1 MTPAV
6 VSTLPGSSPVRAPA
20 LPVPSVA
27 RLVPRERALPPP
39 LPPRRFQLR
48 CANMHLVRCE
58 HAASAS
64 RLQDSI
70 ASMRAHGATVHGF
83 TPVWYSQE
91 RLAAMARAV
100 RER

>member
-27 RLVPRERALPPP
+27 GLVPRECALPP
-39 LPPRRFQLR
+39 LPPRRFELR
-48 CANMHLVRCE
+48 CADVHLVRCE